1 MDVIG
6 EIIMDMIKVGSFLRE
21 LRKEKNLTQ
30 EQLAEIFQVTN
41 RTVSRWETGSNMP
54 DVSLLLEIAE
64 YYQLDV
70 REILNGERNA
80 PTEEASDAKTEDHA
94 KLQEVAAYVDSDK
107 EKMATKTRIY
117 AIAGLIAVI
126 CNVCLTNFAPADS
139 TAINLIKK
147 LCVLLVYLAL
157 SASILYTTD
166 RLQILQRKYKQ
177 KLRKN
182 LLPILLI
189 VIGGFAL
196 LLAVIPLLM
205 ISAG

>member
-1 MDVIG
+1 
-6 EIIMDMIKVGSFLRE
+6 MDMIKVGSFLRE

-54 DVSLLLEIAE
+54 DISLLLEIAE

-80 PTEEASDAKTEDHA
+80 PTKEESNAKVEDHA

-126 CNVCLTNFAPADS
+126 CNVCLTNFGPADS
-139 TAINLIKK
+139 LPVNLIKK
-147 LCVLLVYLAL
+147 LCVLFVYLAL

-196 LLAVIPLLM
+196 LLAVLPLLM

>member
-1 MDVIG
+1 
-6 EIIMDMIKVGSFLRE
+6 MDMIKVGSFLRE

-126 CNVCLTNFAPADS
+126 CNVCLTNFGPADS
-139 TAINLIKK
+139 LPVNLIKK